1 MLFIYK
7 NKYNDHTSMRTRY
20 ILIFFVIFGT
30 LMFSNDANAQ
40 RKKSYL
46 KKKNKQISRYKG
58 GSIHF
63 SKNKRYLSGEFNV
76 NFNNYFGDLAPN
88 TNWSSTD
95 ISFTRPGVG
104 LYAVYR
110 YSPNFSFRGG
120 FSWSRIKGDD
130 FESADPND
138 SESGIFRYTRNLS
151 FRNNLYEFSAQGMW
165 DIFGNHGTFLN
176 RVPWTP
182 YVFAGA
188 SVFYHE
194 PVGLVPD
201 MNYHTPGGPTP
212 VAEAGQWVKLRKLG
226 TEGQFS
232 TQDIVKGKEYGP
244 IQISVPIG
252 IGARVTLNKRMDF
265 AFEIGYKIL
274 FFDYIDDVSGKFV
287 DLGALD
293 SELAQVMS
301 DRSIVP
307 TSASGSPRNFEKI
320 NTITRAITYTSP
332 YDGNSYSTL
341 AGYGHEHPDNIRGNS
356 NDNDHILVTSFKLTY
371 VLTGSFQRAKFR

>member
-1 MLFIYK
+1 MKVKYIFILL
-7 NKYNDHTSMRTRY
+7 M
-20 ILIFFVIFGT
+20 IFGT
-30 LMFSNDANAQ
+30 LALTDDAYGQ

-46 KKKNKQISRYKG
+46 KKRNKQISKYKG

-76 NFNNYFGDLAPN
+76 NFNNYFGDLAPRSG
-88 TNWSSTD
+88 WSSTD
-95 ISFTRPGVG
+95 ISLTRPGVG

-110 YSPNFSFRGG
+110 YSPNFSFRSG

-130 FESADPND
+130 FDSADPND
-138 SESGIFRYTRNLS
+138 MNEGIFRYTRNLS
-151 FRNNLYEFSAQGMW
+151 FRNNLYEFTFQGMW

-182 YVFAGA
+182 YVFAGI

-194 PVGLVPD
+194 PKGLVPE
-201 MNYHTPGGPTP
+201 MNYHNPGGPTP
-212 VAEAGQWVKLRKLG
+212 LAEAGEWVKLRGLG

-232 TQDIVKGKEYGP
+232 TAPIDKGKEYGP
-244 IQISVPIG
+244 VSYSVPVGLGVRIELSK
-252 IGARVTLNKRMDF
+252 RVDF

-274 FFDYIDDVSGKFV
+274 FFDYIDDVSKNFV

-293 SELAQVMS
+293 SDLARVMS
-301 DRSIVP
+301 DRSIEP
-307 TSASGSPRNFEKI
+307 FSSNGSARDMEKV
-320 NTITRAITYTSP
+320 NSITRVITYTSP
-332 YDGNSYSTL
+332 YDGNTYQAY
-341 AGYGHEHPDNIRGNS
+341 AGYGQEFPDNNRGNS
-356 NDNDHILVTSFKLTY
+356 NDNDQILVTSFKITY